1 VAFFSPETRDLKAT
15 QTWCELPARR
25 GADVGLEGV
34 SYSAPLP
41 GLVDRLWRLWARTHQ
56 LGRVLWGVYWF
67 VVFLPVRIVQITGVR
82 RFDVVFIQ
90 RTMFR
95 EKSPPILEWFVSRF
109 LRRPMVLHI
118 DDTLW
123 LKVPRR
129 HVERRCRLADLVITG
144 NDQTADFIRSAGGS
158 VRMVEYGLDP
168 NLYAEKQHR
177 GTRGLTVGLTKT
189 GGDLFPDEIAGAVA
203 RACAE
208 TGSRFVHRGGPV
220 RPEVP
225 ALDSIMEWSPWD
237 ESDQTSFFSDFDVAI
252 CPLVDDEGTR
262 GKETFKI
269 KEYMAAGLPQV
280 LSPVGYGLKVIDDGV
295 EGFFAESPEEW
306 FDRLTLLLGDPE
318 LRSRMGS
325 AARRRIEADY
335 RFEKMLEGLADV
347 CREAA
352 RGGAG

>member
-1 VAFFSPETRDLKAT
+1 
-15 QTWCELPARR
+15 
-25 GADVGLEGV
+25 
-34 SYSAPLP
+34 
-41 GLVDRLWRLWARTHQ
+41 
-56 LGRVLWGVYWF
+56 
-67 VVFLPVRIVQITGVR
+67 
-82 RFDVVFIQ
+82 
-90 RTMFR
+90 
-95 EKSPPILEWFVSRF
+95 
-109 LRRPMVLHI
+109 
-118 DDTLW
+118 
-123 LKVPRR
+123 
-129 HVERRCRLADLVITG
+129 
-144 NDQTADFIRSAGGS
+144 
-158 VRMVEYGLDP
+158 
-168 NLYAEKQHR
+168 
-177 GTRGLTVGLTKT
+177 
-189 GGDLFPDEIAGAVA
+189 
-203 RACAE
+203 
-208 TGSRFVHRGGPV
+208 
-220 RPEVP
+220 
-225 ALDSIMEWSPWD
+225 MEWSPWD